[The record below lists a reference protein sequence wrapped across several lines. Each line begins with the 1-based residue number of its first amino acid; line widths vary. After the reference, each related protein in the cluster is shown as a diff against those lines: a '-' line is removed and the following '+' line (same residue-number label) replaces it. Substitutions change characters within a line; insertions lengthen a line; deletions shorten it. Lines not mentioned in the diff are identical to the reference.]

1 MGVALRAQARK
12 FTVALAVGLFALT
25 ACGADKP
32 SQDALKAKLKTEDTF
47 KALPDG
53 QVNCI
58 AGVLLK
64 YAKAGDLADYVAGK
78 KKVEDVR
85 GPQSKEAAVQSET
98 AACVK

>member
-1 MGVALRAQARK
+1 LRAHPARK
-12 FTVALAVGLFALT
+12 ITVALAVGLFALT

-32 SQDALKAKLKTEDTF
+32 SQDALKTKLKTESTF
-47 KALPDG
+47 SSYPDG

-64 YAKAGDLADYVAGK
+64 YAKASDLADYVAGK
-78 KKVEDVR
+78 KKIDDVR

-98 AACVK
+98 AACITSK